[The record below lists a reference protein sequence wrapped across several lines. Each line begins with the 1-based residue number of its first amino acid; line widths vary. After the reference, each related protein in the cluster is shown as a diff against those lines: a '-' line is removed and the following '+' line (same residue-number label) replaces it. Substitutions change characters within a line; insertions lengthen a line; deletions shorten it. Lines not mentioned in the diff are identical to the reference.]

1 MALHLQIIP
10 KVYKDLDRIYNQIAS
25 FVSESSA
32 DAIINDIYEL
42 LELAT
47 ENPEMGAIG
56 LVEDTRELFP
66 RNGKYR
72 VVYQFDE
79 ESLYVLKV
87 ALTKQKYPSDDIL
100 FI

>member
-10 KVYKDLDRIYNQIAS
+10 KVYKDLDRIYNQIAD

-32 DAIINDIYEL
+32 DASINDIYEL

-47 ENPEMGAIG
+47 EDPEMGAIG